1 MNSTEKTNSGNL
13 LAWNYYSYSS
23 KGLRR
28 GKDNSVNCACCGYRY
43 ASLQRSDSKTSTVT
57 YRCIFCGHCTIERRK
72 WSRDDVEDTEESSYL
87 AEFESNNELV
97 ESCSLV
103 VIFEL
108 ENASIHV
115 LKGIK
120 TKSNDTEKADEFL
133 MLAIFFDNQDVDETN
148 NFVEYL
154 KYVELKWEE
163 QNAICYFN
171 EQKTVVLDF
180 ETATDLL
187 KALKI
192 YNVDFVSLQNLTQE
206 IREQICKRNKLEF
219 SDAWYIPK
227 EII

>member
-1 MNSTEKTNSGNL
+1 MKLTQKTNSGNL

-28 GKDNSVNCACCGYRY
+28 REGNCVNCACCGYRY

-57 YRCIFCGHCTIERRK
+57 YRCIFCGHCTVERRK
-72 WSRDDVEDTEESSYL
+72 WLRDDVEDTAESSYL
-87 AEFESNNELV
+87 AKFESNNALV

-103 VIFEL
+103 EIFKL
-108 ENASIHV
+108 NNASIHV

-120 TKSNDTEKADEFL
+120 TKGDDTEAMDEFL
-133 MLAIFFDNQDVDETN
+133 MLAVFFDNQDVDESN
-148 NFVEYL
+148 DFVEYL

-163 QNAICYFN
+163 KIAVCHFN
-171 EQKTVVLDF
+171 GQKTVVLDF

-192 YNVDFVSLQNLTQE
+192 YNADFVSLQNLTQE
-206 IREQICKRNKLEF
+206 IREQICERNKLKF
-219 SDAWYIPK
+219 SEAWYIPK
-227 EII
+227 EIV